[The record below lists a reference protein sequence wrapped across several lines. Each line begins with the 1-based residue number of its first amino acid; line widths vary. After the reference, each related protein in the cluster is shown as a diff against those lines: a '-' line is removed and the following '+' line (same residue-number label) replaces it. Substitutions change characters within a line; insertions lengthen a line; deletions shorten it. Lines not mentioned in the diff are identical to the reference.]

1 VRAVG
6 CYADTVAGEPL
17 AILGEIV
24 PHDGRLW
31 RLDFLGA
38 VFRAHNR
45 VTPMVELSLTP
56 YKPPIQSRKILES
69 QSSYDYDRS
78 VNAAAAV
85 SDFGFLRVGSF
96 WIGGVPHRR
105 FPNYERREFT
115 VDVSRSSTS
124 FYRAYH
130 NADRRFLIPPFVY
143 RIPFSDSRLVAL
155 PTVEPISTLL
165 IPCSEVFR
173 FYYCGA
179 SGKFGTAI
187 LDGTYLT
194 RRSKIVNQRASSWPD
209 ADGVAVLRRGE
220 YVNDDD
226 VVEIART
233 TFSSYAR
240 EEADFI
246 FTSMAGAGCKS
257 QIQARLPFEARAQLV
272 VRGIAFA
279 GPLGPTFLAFVIES
293 CTGPMP
299 FQHLIFERDN
309 EPNPDRAEALSASQ
323 RNVGTLR
330 APPTQPPVSV
340 SYTQQSDPNSE
351 ERATMLSGLLSAHRY
366 KTEYDV
372 KHRAR
377 DAVTTGGRGTR
388 REEEIEAPYASGTR
402 VGDAGA
408 HPAEFTLGK
417 EERGQPPELEDFWH
431 AIDELK
437 ARRRDIEVRRIETY
451 SFPVGSA
458 AKGQASRRRTWP
470 FIDGRKR
477 KIRRHAAIAIA
488 LTAAEAHVLIEI
500 ERRPC
505 QNGEEH
511 EYFQTIIVTGGRT
524 PSLARSDVQELLAY
538 LVTCRGTVSRGS
550 SPVLIGGRHW
560 RVDGLRHSGDPKDS
574 VARAEAL
581 ARKVVPH

>member
-1 VRAVG
+1 M
-6 CYADTVAGEPL
+6 AGEPL
-17 AILGEIV
+17 AILGEIM

-38 VFRAHNR
+38 VFRVHNR
-45 VTPMVELSLTP
+45 VTPMVEVSLTP
-56 YKPPIQSRKILES
+56 YKPPIQSRKLLES

-194 RRSKIVNQRASSWPD
+194 RRSKIVNERASSWPD

-309 EPNPDRAEALSASQ
+309 EPNPNRADALSASQ
-323 RNVGTLR
+323 RNLGSLR
-330 APPTQPPVSV
+330 APPTQPPVSAP
-340 SYTQQSDPNSE
+340 YTQQSDPNSE
-351 ERATMLSGLLSAHRY
+351 ERATMLSGLLSSDRY

-372 KHRAR
+372 EYRAR
-377 DAVTTGGRGTR
+377 DSITRDGRGTR
-388 REEEIEAPYASGTR
+388 GEEELEAPYASGTR
-402 VGDAGA
+402 TSGEAA
-408 HPAEFTLGK
+408 HPVEYEPATDD
-417 EERGQPPELEDFWH
+417 EEREQPELEDFWR

-437 ARRRDIEVRRIETY
+437 VRHPDIEVRRIGTY
-451 SFPVGSA
+451 PFPVGSA
-458 AKGQASRRRTWP
+458 AKGKASRRRTWP
-470 FIDGRKR
+470 FIDGKNR

-488 LTAAEAHVLIEI
+488 LMAAEAHVLIEI

-505 QNGEEH
+505 QASEDP
-511 EYFQTIIVTGGRT
+511 EYFQTIILTGGRT

-550 SPVLIGGRHW
+550 SHVLIAGRNW
-560 RVDGLRHSGDPKDS
+560 RVDGLRHTGDPQNA
-574 VARAEAL
+574 VACAEAL
-581 ARKVVPH
+581 YRKVTIR